1 MTLFRTSDI
10 NFIDQCKRH
19 TIFRMPEL
27 SQDPPRSWTMTK
39 AELERVAEEELNE
52 TDKSRRM
59 ALKEVREWVRN
70 QEDEDK
76 YRYTHS
82 MNNLCSITLTLAI
95 GAKQKLHYILCCL

>member
-1 MTLFRTSDI
+1 MTLSSSD
-10 NFIDQCKRH
+10 FHLPVQETHYQK
-19 TIFRMPEL
+19 FRMPEL

-76 YRYTHS
+76 YRYTLNEHQS
-82 MNNLCSITLTLAI
+82 
-95 GAKQKLHYILCCL
+95 

>member
-1 MTLFRTSDI
+1 MTLSRTSDI

-76 YRYTHS
+76 YRYTL
-82 MNNLCSITLTLAI
+82 NE
-95 GAKQKLHYILCCL
+95 HYVQ

>member
-1 MTLFRTSDI
+1 
-10 NFIDQCKRH
+10 
-19 TIFRMPEL
+19 MPEL

-59 ALKEVREWVRN
+59 ALKEIREWVRN

-76 YRYTHS
+76 YR
-82 MNNLCSITLTLAI
+82 
-95 GAKQKLHYILCCL
+95 